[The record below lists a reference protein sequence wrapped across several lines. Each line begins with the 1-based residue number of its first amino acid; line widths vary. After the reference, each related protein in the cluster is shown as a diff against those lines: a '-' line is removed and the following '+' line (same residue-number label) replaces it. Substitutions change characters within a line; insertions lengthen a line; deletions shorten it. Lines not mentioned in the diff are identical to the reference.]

1 MKYGCS
7 FLKFSGSYL
16 ACWVIFLVFT
26 VNTWLPHKC
35 TLLSNIYPVMNVWS
49 KIDHLCDTCN
59 QSLDLTLLCLLNVE
73 FFNTNALNGDS
84 QRLCKTFT
92 SHTFKLTV
100 LRKTCISHT
109 FKLTVIA
116 RKVLRGFFDVC
127 FKCWKILAFLE
138 TSSLNSIFQL
148 KLDCI

>member
-1 MKYGCS
+1 MKYGCPFS
-7 FLKFSGSYL
+7 KFSGSYL

-59 QSLDLTLLCLLNVE
+59 QSLDLTLLCLLDVE

-84 QRLCKTFT
+84 QRLRKTFT
-92 SHTFKLTV
+92 
-100 LRKTCISHT
+100 SHT